1 MILNLVSAKCTTLHI
16 LVVARYPQDQLHKN
30 VTQFTQ
36 VNETIRTN
44 GVIWKFHIYICIIT
58 MKSGLQKHN
67 NYTMFYK
74 CVRELVWLT
83 TRLQGSNYVEFFL
96 KTYKD
101 SYLGFKEVILWE
113 TCLIIST
120 KLIEL
125 DKK

>member
-1 MILNLVSAKCTTLHI
+1 MILNPISTKCTTLHI
-16 LVVARYPQDQLHKN
+16 LVVTRHPQDQLHKN

-58 MKSGLQKHN
+58 MNSGLQKRN
-67 NYTMFYK
+67 NYIMFYK

-83 TRLQGSNYVEFFL
+83 DRLHGSNYVEFFH

>member
-16 LVVARYPQDQLHKN
+16 LVVARHPQDQLHKN

-83 TRLQGSNYVEFFL
+83 ERLQGSNYVEFFL